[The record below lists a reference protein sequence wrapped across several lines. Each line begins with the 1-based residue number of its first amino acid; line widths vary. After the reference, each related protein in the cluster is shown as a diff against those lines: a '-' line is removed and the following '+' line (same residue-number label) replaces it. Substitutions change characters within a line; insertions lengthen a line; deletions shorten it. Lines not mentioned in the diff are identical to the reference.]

1 MNQAKAFLLVFS
13 LSMAG
18 CASSSTATSSPAAS
32 APSHAT
38 AEPEIF
44 EAVFRYQFD
53 HNASGIQ
60 KQAEK
65 YCLSL
70 PGEKSPDAAFLQRF
84 AGHQPPVL
92 AADECE
98 RRSGKS
104 LFFRINKLDW
114 HKDNEVWV
122 RGGYFEGNL
131 SSSVESYRVLLKNG
145 KWVVEGARMEAISA
159 RNGEVVARQG

>member
-1 MNQAKAFLLVFS
+1 MRATFEMNKPTALLLALS

-18 CASSSTATSSPAAS
+18 CASSSTTTNSSVP
-32 APSHAT
+32 APSHTA

-53 HNASGIQ
+53 HNASSLQ
-60 KQAEK
+60 KQADR

-84 AGHQPPVL
+84 AGHQPPV
-92 AADECE
+92 AAAGECE
-98 RRSGKS
+98 RRAGKN
-104 LFFRINKLDW
+104 LFFRINRLDW
-114 HKDNEVWV
+114 HKENEVWV

-131 SSSVESYRVLLKNG
+131 SSSVESYRVLLKDG
-145 KWVVEGARMEAISA
+145 KWVVAGARMEAIS
-159 RNGEVVARQG
+159 

>member
-1 MNQAKAFLLVFS
+1 MKKSTVLLLAFF
-13 LSMAG
+13 LSIAG
-18 CASSSTATSSPAAS
+18 CASNSSATSSSPAH
-32 APSHAT
+32 SHAA

-70 PGEKSPDAAFLQRF
+70 PGEKSPDAAFLQHF
-84 AGHQPPVL
+84 AGNQPPVL

-114 HKDNEVWV
+114 HRDNEVWV

-131 SSSVESYRVLLKNG
+131 SSSVESYRVLLKDG
-145 KWVVEGARMEAISA
+145 KWVVAGARMEAIS
-159 RNGEVVARQG
+159 

>member
-1 MNQAKAFLLVFS
+1 MRTSRSVFVLWVLVVLSVLFTTTGCAATAAPADNNQAPPDRT
-13 LSMAG
+13 
-18 CASSSTATSSPAAS
+18 ASVNDIA
-32 APSHAT
+32 
-38 AEPEIF
+38 

-60 KQAEK
+60 KQAER

-70 PGEKSPDAAFLQRF
+70 PGEKSPDAAFLRRF
-84 AGHQPPVL
+84 EGNQPPVL

-114 HKDNEVWV
+114 HRDNEVWV

-131 SSSVESYRVLLKNG
+131 SSSIESYRVLLKNG
-145 KWVVEGARMEAISA
+145 KWVVEGARMEAIS
-159 RNGEVVARQG
+159 

>member
-1 MNQAKAFLLVFS
+1 MRETFEMNTPTVLLLALS
-13 LSMAG
+13 LAG
-18 CASSSTATSSPAAS
+18 CASSSTATSSPAA
-32 APSHAT
+32 PSHTA

-60 KQAEK
+60 KQAER

-70 PGEKSPDAAFLQRF
+70 PGEKSPDAVFLQRF

-92 AADECE
+92 TADECE

-114 HKDNEVWV
+114 HRDNEVWV

-131 SSSVESYRVLLKNG
+131 SSSIESYRVLFKNG
-145 KWVVEGARMEAISA
+145 KWVVEGARMEAIS
-159 RNGEVVARQG
+159 

>member
-1 MNQAKAFLLVFS
+1 MKATFEMNRSTTLLLVFS
-13 LSMAG
+13 LFISG
-18 CASSSTATSSPAAS
+18 CASSSTATNTPTS
-32 APSHAT
+32 APSHTA

-44 EAVFRYQFD
+44 EAIFRYQFD

-60 KQAEK
+60 KKADR

-114 HKDNEVWV
+114 HKDNEAWV

-131 SSSVESYRVLLKNG
+131 SSSVESYRVLLKDG
-145 KWVVEGARMEAISA
+145 KWVVVGARMEAIS
-159 RNGEVVARQG
+159 